1 MVYPLPRTD
10 LAVEAHRVCAG
21 AARVEGVSLEETDR
35 NGFHITT
42 VEVRSPSAS
51 EKLCKPIGVY
61 HTLTLDPVLRRE
73 DAAFSSAAALLS
85 GLIRELLPKNDGFSA
100 LVVGLGNRA
109 ITPDAVGPACADAI
123 FVTRHLRARM
133 PELFGMFRPVMASAP
148 GVLGTT
154 GIETAEYLRALVR
167 ETKPDFVIAVDA
179 LMARRISRLGATV
192 QLTDTGVSPGSGL
205 GTNTAKL
212 DRAYLGVPVSALG
225 VPTIVDAATL
235 AVDTMREAGFDVPD
249 EDAVRAN
256 AKGMIVTSKD
266 IDRESAVCARL
277 LAFGINL
284 ALQSGMDFDA
294 LGAYL
299 GAAGA

>member
-21 AARVEGVSLEETDR
+21 AARVEGVSLEEMDR

-61 HTLTLDPVLRRE
+61 HTLTLEPVLRRE

-109 ITPDAVGPACADAI
+109 ITPDAVGPRTMASVLA
-123 FVTRHLRARM
+123 TRHLQKNDS
-133 PELFGMFRPVMASAP
+133 ELFSAFRPVCVLSP

-154 GIETAEYLRALVR
+154 GMEAARMVRAVAADL
-167 ETKPDFVIAVDA
+167 KPDAVIAVDA
-179 LMARRISRLGATV
+179 LACSEPERLCRTI
-192 QLTDTGVSPGSGL
+192 QITDSGISPGSGV
-205 GTNTAKL
+205 GNSRKAL
-212 DRAYLGVPVSALG
+212 DRASLGVPVIAVG
-225 VPTIVDAATL
+225 VPTVMDIRTVSDSEGL
-235 AVDTMREAGFDVPD
+235 AGLF
-249 EDAVRAN
+249 
-256 AKGMIVTSKD
+256 VTPRD
-266 IDRESAVCARL
+266 IDTTVSVFSKLTGYA
-277 LAFGINL
+277 INL
-284 ALQSGMDFDA
+284 ALHNNLSVADLD
-294 LGAYL
+294 LL
-299 GAAGA
+299 LS